1 MASSVRHITNFK
13 YEPEV
18 RELVMEVRMQPRS
31 EGRQRCLTFSLEV
44 SPQANIMYYRDFL
57 RNTVH
62 HFDIPGRQNRV
73 RISAQAIVEVEAPPS
88 LDGKDTLNWES
99 LDAQGAAGDYLD
111 TLLPSHYAK
120 STELLREL
128 AEELH
133 VKRRGTPLEMLL
145 ELNQAIYH
153 VF

>member
-1 MASSVRHITNFK
+1 MAYSVRHITSFK

-44 SPQANIMYYRDFL
+44 NPQANMMYYRDFL

-73 RISAQAIVEVEAPPS
+73 RISARAIVEVEAPPPLNGANT
-88 LDGKDTLNWES
+88 LDWDG
-99 LDAQGAAGDYLD
+99 LDAQVVGGDYLD
-111 TLLPSHYAK
+111 
-120 STELLREL
+120 
-128 AEELH
+128 
-133 VKRRGTPLEMLL
+133 ML
-145 ELNQAIYH
+145 
-153 VF
+153 